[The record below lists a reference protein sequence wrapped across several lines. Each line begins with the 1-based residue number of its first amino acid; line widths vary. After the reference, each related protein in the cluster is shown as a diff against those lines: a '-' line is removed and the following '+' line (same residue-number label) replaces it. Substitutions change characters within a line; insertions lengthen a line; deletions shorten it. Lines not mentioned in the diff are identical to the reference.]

1 MNDSSLQASAVVRAA
16 IKRLDPVERL
26 RQAFIHSEQMRELS
40 LAQLRKR
47 YPDHSTLQL
56 VELMLGQQL
65 IPRDRAS
72 ESR

>member
-1 MNDSSLQASAVVRAA
+1 MSDSSVQSNAVARAA
-16 IKRLDPVERL
+16 IRRIDPVERL
-26 RQAFIHSEQMRELS
+26 RRALVHSEQMRDIA

-47 YPDHSTLQL
+47 YPTYSTLQL